1 LILLIEFICIKNNYL
16 IGDNMTWAVKLKIST
31 SDCNKV
37 YETGKNNVLSINI
50 NSEDR
55 IIEIAQNKSEMDH
68 IVIPFSTMIY
78 FKYKSEEHKPIPGV
92 VPL

>member
-1 LILLIEFICIKNNYL
+1 MKFRLL

-31 SDCNKV
+31 LDCNKV
-37 YETGKNNVLSINI
+37 YETGKDNVTSINI

-78 FKYKSEEHKPIPGV
+78 FKYKAEEHRPIGG

>member
-1 LILLIEFICIKNNYL
+1 
-16 IGDNMTWAVKLKIST
+16 MTWAVKLKIST

-37 YETGKNNVLSINI
+37 YETGKNNVTSINI
-50 NSEDR
+50 NSEGR

-78 FKYKSEEHKPIPGV
+78 FKYKLEEHKPIPGV

>member
-1 LILLIEFICIKNNYL
+1 
-16 IGDNMTWAVKLKIST
+16 MTWAVKLKIST
-31 SDCNKV
+31 SDCNKF
-37 YETGKNNVLSINI
+37 YETGKNNVTSINI

-78 FKYKSEEHKPIPGV
+78 FKYKAEEHSPILGV
-92 VPL
+92 APL

>member
-1 LILLIEFICIKNNYL
+1 
-16 IGDNMTWAVKLKIST
+16 MAWAVKLKIST

-37 YETGKNNVLSINI
+37 YETGKNNVISINI

-78 FKYKSEEHKPIPGV
+78 FKYKSEAHKTISGV